1 MLDMQASDS
10 GSPWSCSHRG
20 VTKRKKKARW
30 RRWIM
35 KIKLAV
41 MATQD
46 LDEGTWIR
54 GIEQRWLAFANVLI
68 H

>member
-1 MLDMQASDS
+1 
-10 GSPWSCSHRG
+10 
-20 VTKRKKKARW
+20 
-30 RRWIM
+30 M